1 MHYTEIQV
9 IYAQTFKH
17 TYNNISMTW
26 HAHCALLSVFGNS
39 TDYLHVHQL

>member
-17 TYNNISMTW
+17 TYNNISMT
-26 HAHCALLSVFGNS
+26 
-39 TDYLHVHQL
+39 